1 MLKGLH
7 RVTAEFKPMA
17 FLSVHPNSI
26 SGLGGSDEAW
36 LKEIHASSYEGINM
50 DRSTVDKF
58 EFMKYI
64 LIDKKEY

>member
-1 MLKGLH
+1 
-7 RVTAEFKPMA
+7 MA

-64 LIDKKEY
+64 LINKKEH